1 MQRCGLRGASYVA
14 TPTRVWR
21 GEMFKQSNSHH
32 TGRVDELGHNVHSAG
47 GGGQRWGTPVL
58 TGWPMKVDARLKTW
72 EAPDEQ
78 TVDARIQPANKSLI
92 NRRLK
97 SSPPALC
104 TQLETKPAARA
115 AGEG

>member
-1 MQRCGLRGASYVA
+1 
-14 TPTRVWR
+14 
-21 GEMFKQSNSHH
+21 
-32 TGRVDELGHNVHSAG
+32 
-47 GGGQRWGTPVL
+47 
-58 TGWPMKVDARLKTW
+58 MKVDARLKTW